1 MQSTATND
9 IQSVNPMFNF
19 LYALKAPESKRQ
31 YPRRFEMFLD
41 FLKLEGSL
49 NTKALYLYNKAKS
62 DTQWLQDSFMQF
74 IEYQKERVENGKIAA
89 NTISNYYKATKLF
102 CEMNN
107 IVINWKLI
115 SKGIPSGKKAAN
127 DRAPTIEE
135 MQKVI
140 EYPDRRI
147 KPIVYVMISSGIRLG
162 AWDYLKW
169 KHVTPIKDKKDKND
183 IIVAAKILVYPGD
196 QEEYFT
202 FITSEAYDALEE
214 WMNLRKAYGEEIS
227 GESWVM
233 RDIWQIAN
241 LEYSDRGKGIAK
253 FPKKLQSVA
262 IKRIIERALWAQK
275 LRKKLNDGER
285 RHEWKTVHGFRKF
298 FKTRAEQVM
307 KPANVEILMGHSI
320 GISDSYYR
328 PTEKELLE
336 DYLKAVD
343 LLTVNYDKQ
352 KLREQIDELKESNK
366 NTEYIVKAKMQE
378 KEEEIQLLKQNDK
391 KKEDSLAAL
400 SDQVMRL
407 MKEVTNMK
415 SQSSND

>member
-1 MQSTATND
+1 MQSTVDNY

-41 FLKLEGSL
+41 FLKLEGNL

-74 IEYQKERVENGKIAA
+74 IEYQKERVANGKIAV

-107 IVINWKLI
+107 IIINWKII

-127 DRAPTIEE
+127 DRSPTIEE
-135 MQKVI
+135 LQKI
-140 EYPDRRI
+140 TEYPDRRI
-147 KPIVYVMISSGIRLG
+147 KAIVYVMISSGIRLG
-162 AWDYLKW
+162 AWDSLKW
-169 KHVTPIKDKKDKND
+169 KHVIQRKDKEGNT
-183 IIVAAKILVYPGD
+183 IAAKLIIYPGD
-196 QEEYFT
+196 HEEYFT
-202 FITSEAYDALEE
+202 FISPEAYHALEE
-214 WMNLRKAYGEEIS
+214 WINLRKNYGEEIN

-233 RDIWQIAN
+233 RDVWQITN
-241 LEYSDRGKGIAK
+241 LEYSERGKGIAK
-253 FPKKLQSVA
+253 SPRKLQSIA
-262 IKRIIERALWAQK
+262 IKRIIERALWAQTI
-275 LRKKLNDGER
+275 RQKLNTGEK
-285 RHEWKTVHGFRKF
+285 RHEFKTVHGFRKF

-307 KPANVEILMGHSI
+307 KPANVEMLMGHSL

-336 DYLKAVD
+336 DYLKAID
-343 LLTVNYDKQ
+343 LLTINYDRQ
-352 KLREQIDELKESNK
+352 KLRKQIDELQESSKHN
-366 NTEYIVKAKMQE
+366 EYIVKAKLLK

-391 KKEDSLAAL
+391 KKDDSLTAL

-407 MKEVTNMK
+407 MKEVEQIKGK
-415 SQSSND
+415 SSK

>member
-1 MQSTATND
+1 MQTVAND
-9 IQSVNPMFNF
+9 TQLVNPMFNF

-41 FLKLEGSL
+41 FLNLEGEL
-49 NTKALYLYNKAKS
+49 NEKALYLYNKAKS
-62 DTQWLQDSFMQF
+62 DPQWLQDNFMKF
-74 IEYQKERVENGKIAA
+74 IEYQKERVANGKIAA

-107 IVINWKLI
+107 IIINWKLI

-135 MQKVI
+135 IQKVI

-162 AWDYLKW
+162 AWDDLKW
-169 KHVTPIKDKKDKND
+169 KHVTPIKDKVKNVV
-183 IIVAAKILVYPGD
+183 IAAKLLIYPGD

-202 FITSEAYDALEE
+202 FITPEAYLALEE
-214 WMNLRKAYGEEIS
+214 WMNLRKAYGEEIN

-241 LEYSDRGKGIAK
+241 LEYSERSKGIAQ

-275 LRKKLNDGER
+275 IRKKLNEGER

-307 KPANVEILMGHSI
+307 KPANVEMLMGHSL

-336 DYLKAVD
+336 DYLKVVD
-343 LLTVNYDKQ
+343 SLTVNYDKQ
-352 KLREQIDELKESNK
+352 RLRKQIDQLEESSK
-366 NTEYIVKAKMQE
+366 NNEHIVNAKLEE
-378 KEEEIQLLKQNDK
+378 KEKEIQNLKTLDK
-391 KKEDSLAAL
+391 VKEESLTSL
-400 SDQVMRL
+400 SDQVIML
-407 MKEVTNMK
+407 MKEVEK
-415 SQSSND
+415 IKRKE

>member
-1 MQSTATND
+1 MQTVSSN

-31 YPRRFEMFLD
+31 YPKRFEMFLD
-41 FLKLEGSL
+41 FLKLDGTL
-49 NTKALYLYNKAKS
+49 NEKASYFYNKAKS
-62 DTQWLQDSFMQF
+62 DPQWLQDNFMRF
-74 IEYQKERVENGKIAA
+74 IEYQKERVTNNEISA

-107 IVINWKLI
+107 IIINWKII

-135 MQKVI
+135 IQQVV

-169 KHVTPIKDKKDKND
+169 KHVSPIKDND
-183 IIVAAKILVYPGD
+183 GEIVAAKLLVYAGD
-196 QEEYFT
+196 KEEYIS
-202 FITSEAYDALEE
+202 FITPEAYAALEE
-214 WMNLRKAYGEEIS
+214 WVNFRKFYGEEIN

-233 RDIWQIAN
+233 RDIWQVTN
-241 LEYSDRGKGIAK
+241 LEYSERRKGIAK

-275 LRKKLNDGER
+275 IRHKLNNGER

-328 PTEKELLE
+328 PSEREVLE

-343 LLTVNYDKQ
+343 LLTINDNQRILEKQVTDLKEKSKDNEILIKAKIQEREKEIKTMKETYDT
-352 KLREQIDELKESNK
+352 ELKILKEA
-366 NTEYIVKAKMQE
+366 ILDMQE
-378 KEEEIQLLKQNDK
+378 
-391 KKEDSLAAL
+391 
-400 SDQVMRL
+400 L
-407 MKEVTNMK
+407 MKHPKKLSEF
-415 SQSSND
+415 

>member
-1 MQSTATND
+1 
-9 IQSVNPMFNF
+9 MFNF

-41 FLKLEGSL
+41 FLKLEGNL

-62 DTQWLQDSFMQF
+62 DTQWLQDNFMQF
-74 IEYQKERVENGKIAA
+74 IEYQKERVANGKIAA

-107 IVINWKLI
+107 IIINWKLI

-127 DRAPTIEE
+127 DRSPTIEE
-135 MQKVI
+135 VQKVI

-147 KPIVYVMISSGIRLG
+147 KAIVYVMISSGIRLG
-162 AWDYLKW
+162 EWDSLKW
-169 KHVTPIKDKKDKND
+169 KHVIRMKDKDGNL
-183 IIVAAKILVYPGD
+183 VAAKLVIYPGD

-202 FITSEAYDALEE
+202 FITPEAYHALEE
-214 WMNLRKAYGEEIS
+214 WINLRKTYGEEIN

-233 RDIWQIAN
+233 RDVWQITN
-241 LEYSDRGKGIAK
+241 LEYSERGKGIAK
-253 FPKKLQSVA
+253 SPKKLQSVA
-262 IKRIIERALWAQK
+262 IKRIIERALWAQAI
-275 LRKKLNDGER
+275 RQKLNTCEK
-285 RHEWKTVHGFRKF
+285 RHEFKTVHVFRKF

-307 KPANVEILMGHSI
+307 KPANVEMLMGHSL

-336 DYLKAVD
+336 DYLQAID
-343 LLTVNYDKQ
+343 LLTVNYDRQ
-352 KLREQIDELKESNK
+352 KLRKQIDELKELSK
-366 NTEYIVKAKMQE
+366 NNEYIVKAKLQE
-378 KEEEIQLLKQNDK
+378 KEEEIQLLNQNDK

-407 MKEVTNMK
+407 MKEVTSIK
-415 SQSSND
+415 RQSPKD